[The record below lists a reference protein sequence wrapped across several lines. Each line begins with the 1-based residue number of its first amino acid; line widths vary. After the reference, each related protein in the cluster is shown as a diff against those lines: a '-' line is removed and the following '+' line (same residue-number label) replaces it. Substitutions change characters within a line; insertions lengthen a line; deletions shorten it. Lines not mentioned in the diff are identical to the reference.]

1 MAISVKSAQ
10 LWVLDANDR
19 AGLLADTL
27 EPLASSGASLR
38 MVMAYRRP
46 GQTDRAAVEVF
57 PIKGKKA
64 EAAARAA
71 GMQPSRTACLLVEG
85 DDRPGMG
92 AQLGRAIAS
101 AGISMTFMMAQVI
114 GKKYS
119 AAIGF
124 ASAQEAAAATAA
136 IKSSGK
142 KRR

>member
-1 MAISVKSAQ
+1 MAMSVKSAQ

-19 AGLLADTL
+19 AGLLADIL
-27 EPLASSGASLR
+27 EPLASAGASLR
-38 MVMAYRRP
+38 MIMAYRHP

-57 PIKGKKA
+57 PIKGKKP

-71 GMQPSRTACLLVEG
+71 GMQPSQMACLVVEG

-92 AQLGRAIAS
+92 AQLGRAIAG
-101 AGISMTFMMAQVI
+101 AGISLTFMMAQVI
-114 GKKYS
+114 GKKFA

-124 ASAQEAAAATAA
+124 ASAQEAAAASAA

-142 KRR
+142 RR